1 MSIAA
6 YVILTFS
13 FFAALGLTAVAAGQ
27 LLKGRTRGLNWLEYG
42 HLAITLSLAAAVIL
56 LLLSLISGNFA
67 LVYVAVHT
75 DRALPLLYRI
85 CALWAGQ
92 EGSLLLWAAAAAAFC
107 LIFRFSRVYT
117 RLGDSTRLMFWAL
130 HFLIMAFFLL
140 LLITWSNPFTRL
152 IPAPQDGL
160 GLNPVL
166 RHPGMIL
173 HPPLLLLG
181 YAGLILP
188 ACLAAAQSFVP
199 RKGSEYQWI
208 MLTRPY
214 TLTAWL
220 LLTAGIILGAWWSYM
235 ELGWG
240 GYWAWDPVE
249 NASLIPWLLA
259 TAFLHTALLER
270 NRQILSRA
278 NVLLAGLAFSA
289 TLIATWLTRGGAVA
303 SLHSFGQSPV
313 SVPLFLAV
321 LISLALVIAAAAAA
335 RPVRQVGHPATPRA
349 MPAPLTR
356 DGLICLGVWLLLA
369 LAAVILAA
377 TLAPAVSGLW
387 SAQPVGLTPAFYNR
401 VCLPLFIALAAILF
415 AAFLREPQGPFPW
428 VRAALWL
435 VVIGLPLALLLGP
448 ARPLSA
454 LAFLFSLAFAALG
467 FTCLPRIWSAKARC
481 HLNPAAYALHLGF
494 AVMVL
499 AVAASGPHKLETTT
513 TLAPGQ
519 QARLGDYTFTLRE
532 ITQADD
538 TFGRRLID
546 TAHLHITG
554 PGGKPA
560 GDLAPT
566 VILHYKTHNITVTH
580 EAVILSSLS
589 RDIYAALLSRH
600 EDGKATLALSI
611 HPLINWLWIGGALM
625 CLAAAARLARHR
637 SYRHGRP

>member
-1 MSIAA
+1 MPIAA

-13 FFAALGLTAVAAGQ
+13 FFAALALAAVAAVQ

-42 HLAITLSLAAAVIL
+42 HFAIFAGLAAASAV
-56 LLLSLISGNFA
+56 LLLSLISGNFDLA
-67 LVYVAVHT
+67 YVTAHT
-75 DRALPLLYRI
+75 DRTLPLLYRI

-92 EGSLLLWAAAAAAFC
+92 EGSLLIWATAAATFC
-107 LIFRFSRVYT
+107 LIFQLSRVYT

-152 IPAPQDGL
+152 IPAPADGL

-173 HPPLLLLG
+173 HPPLLLFG

-199 RKGSEYQWI
+199 RKGSEYHWI
-208 MLTRPY
+208 MLIRPY
-214 TLTAWL
+214 TLAAWL
-220 LLTAGIILGAWWSYM
+220 MLTTGIILGAWWSYM

-249 NASLIPWLLA
+249 NASLVPWLLV

-270 NRQILSRA
+270 NRQILSRT
-278 NVLLAGLAFSA
+278 NVLLAGLAFTA
-289 TLIATWLTRGGAVA
+289 TLTATWLTRGGAVA

-313 SVPLFLAV
+313 AAPLFLAV
-321 LISLALVIAAAAAA
+321 LLSLALAVAAAAAL
-335 RPVRQVGHPATPRA
+335 PAHQTGSPA
-349 MPAPLTR
+349 MPRTLPTPLSR
-356 DGLICLGVWLLLA
+356 DGLICLGVWLLLV

-377 TLAPAVSGLW
+377 TLAPALSGLW
-387 SAQPVGLTPAFYNR
+387 SEQPTGLTPTFYNR
-401 VCLPLFIALAAILF
+401 VCLPLFTALTALIF
-415 AAFLREPQGPFPW
+415 AAFLRGPHGPFPW

-435 VVIGLPLALLLGP
+435 AVIGLPLSLLLGVSE
-448 ARPLSA
+448 PLST
-454 LAFLFSLAFAALG
+454 LAVILSLAIAALG
-467 FTCLPRIWSAKARC
+467 FTCLPKIWSAKARC
-481 HLNPAAYALHLGF
+481 HLPPTAYALHLGF
-494 AVMVL
+494 AIMVL
-499 AVAASGPHKLETTT
+499 AVAASGPHKLEVTA

-519 QARLGDYTFTLRE
+519 QARLGEYTFTLRE

-538 TFGRRLID
+538 TFSRRLID
-546 TAHLHITG
+546 TAHLDITG
-554 PGGKPA
+554 PGG
-560 GDLAPT
+560 GSLGTLAPT
-566 VILHYKTHNITVTH
+566 LVLHYKTHRITTTH
-580 EAVILSSLS
+580 EAVVLSSLS

-600 EDGKATLALSI
+600 EDGKATLALSL
-611 HPLINWLWIGGALM
+611 HPLVNWLWIGGALM
-625 CLAAAARLARHR
+625 CLAAVARLARHR